1 MSSRGQTLRQ
11 NLPTLA
17 VFAPPRQAPPAPWY
31 RVSQACVAAVCDRR
45 ARIRH
50 NLRRWWTA
58 ATARRRWKNPWALA
72 PESLASQVRQRFPQS
87 LLAGEQLLQLLIV
100 FGLLRL
106 LDIALH
112 AAEFPFEL
120 APQQGGQARPRLFER
135 PEASGRRLGAR
146 FKRQLVEQPPL
157 PLAHPRGPGVG
168 PGPARER
175 HAALRQRQR
184 LLEHCLEPR
193 ALVRAGVLEL
203 RQEVRPDAFVLDEDL
218 QQPPLGGL
226 HPARLEH
233 LGVLRLELHL
243 RAAPRPR

>member
-17 VFAPPRQAPPAPWY
+17 GFAPPRQAPPAPWY
-31 RVSQACVAAVCDRR
+31 RVSQACVAAGCDRR

-50 NLRRWWTA
+50 NLRRSQSA

-72 PESLASQVRQRFPQS
+72 PESLAPQVRQRFPQS

-120 APQQGGQARPRLFER
+120 APQQGGQARPRLVER
-135 PEASGRRLGAR
+135 PEASGRRLGAPFQR
-146 FKRQLVEQPPL
+146 PLREPPPL
-157 PLAHPRGPGVG
+157 ALAPPRGLGVG
-168 PGPARER
+168 QGLDRER
-175 HAALRQRQR
+175 L
-184 LLEHCLEPR
+184 
-193 ALVRAGVLEL
+193 
-203 RQEVRPDAFVLDEDL
+203 
-218 QQPPLGGL
+218 
-226 HPARLEH
+226 AR
-233 LGVLRLELHL
+233 
-243 RAAPRPR
+243 PRPRPRPLEH